1 MHMCTVYTNKCMV
14 LANPALDVMR
24 EYVPNNTHFLIVHYV
39 VVMTVLFAH
48 LLSVL
53 VHPDKVAD
61 REAREKK
68 VSLTVPKVAVLTLFA
83 QVFSVLVHPDKVA
96 GKEAREKKVSLTVSE
111 GGCVD
116 TVCAGVFSAGA
127 PRQGCRQRG
136 TISVERSQ
144 FDCT

>member
-68 VSLTVPKVAVLTLFA
+68 VSLTV
-83 QVFSVLVHPDKVA
+83 
-96 GKEAREKKVSLTVSE
+96 SE

-116 TVCAGVFSAGA
+116 TVYAGVFSAGA

>member
-1 MHMCTVYTNKCMV
+1 MTVIFLLKIPYARMHMCTVYTNKCMV

-68 VSLTVPKVAVLTLFA
+68 VSLTV
-83 QVFSVLVHPDKVA
+83 SV
-96 GKEAREKKVSLTVSE
+96 